1 MLTSYLSGQSSELFV
16 DVRDRKG
23 LCYAVQP
30 LHHTALEAGYWGIY
44 IGAGHEKSEKAISA
58 IMQILN
64 NLRDKGLSKKEFN
77 RIKNM
82 IDGQNLLNIQTN
94 DDYANF
100 YSIPILHHLGLDYQH
115 VSFEKIRNFKHEDFN
130 RFLKRFLKTDWN
142 IIEVG
147 KKAPNQKS

>member
-44 IGAGHEKSEKAISA
+44 IGAGNEKCKAA
-58 IMQILN
+58 IDAIIKILN
-64 NLRDKGLSKKEFN
+64 KLRDRGLSKKEFN

-100 YSIPILHHLGLDYQH
+100 YAIPVLHQLGLDYQH
-115 VSFEKIRNFKHEDFN
+115 VSFEKIRNFTQEDFN
-130 RFLKRFLKTDWN
+130 RFLKRFLTTDWN
-142 IIEVG
+142 IIQVG
-147 KKAPNQKS
+147 KPS